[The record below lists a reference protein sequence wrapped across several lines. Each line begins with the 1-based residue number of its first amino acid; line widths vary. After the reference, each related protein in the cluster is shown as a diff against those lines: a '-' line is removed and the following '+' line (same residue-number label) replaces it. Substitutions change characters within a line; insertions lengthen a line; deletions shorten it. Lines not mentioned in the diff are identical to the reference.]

1 MGREENRAI
10 FEDTVAF
17 YNSDSY
23 LRDSVYKSS
32 REEEFFSGDKDY
44 IFKGGRVYE
53 KKAEIIVSNK
63 RTMEAAFIVFQ
74 YQQQC
79 NLKKLL

>member
-44 IFKGGRVYE
+44 IFRGGRVYE
-53 KKAEIIVSNK
+53 K
-63 RTMEAAFIVFQ
+63 RRR
-74 YQQQC
+74 
-79 NLKKLL
+79 

>member
-44 IFKGGRVYE
+44 IFGS
-53 KKAEIIVSNK
+53 IIFLVG
-63 RTMEAAFIVFQ
+63 
-74 YQQQC
+74 
-79 NLKKLL
+79 